1 VAPFATKATEHLPRL
16 AFSGNAL
23 KQDAR
28 FSFLTTCMQEIF
40 LTGRSYGGYLTLQ
53 AAGRRPDLWAGGM
66 GVVAIADWALMCKQ
80 SSNSEP
86 PFLAWD
92 RLRSVT

>member
-1 VAPFATKATEHLPRL
+1 
-16 AFSGNAL
+16 
-23 KQDAR
+23 
-28 FSFLTTCMQEIF
+28 MQEIF